1 MTDLAYAERLR
12 TEALYVSATP
22 TGGLAWADRG
32 VESTLISSLATSA
45 GATAEAQRQAD
56 FVGGPLVKDTHIVP
70 GRRHD
75 LMLKPVQL
83 THASLGY
90 AGSPTVFV
98 IGVEEAPGGTYT
110 TLTVLK
116 RLT

>member
-1 MTDLAYAERLR
+1 MTDAAFAERLKAG
-12 TEALYVSATP
+12 ALYVSATP
-22 TGGLAWADRG
+22 AAGLAWADRG
-32 VESTLISSLATSA
+32 VESTLISSLATSS
-45 GATAEAQRQAD
+45 GATSEAQRQAD
-56 FVGGPLVKDTHIVP
+56 FVGGPLVRDTHIVP

-75 LMLKPVQL
+75 LLFKPIQI

-98 IGVEEAPGGTYT
+98 IGVEEAAGGTYT